1 MSKSKKKEKH
11 EEQTAQTNDC
21 WTCSLL
27 ARYLIITGPD
37 LQGCYFGSA
46 LPAEESCWSIIRL
59 LLEHEGLLLQKQSFG
74 WAQQLSKINRE
85 DKTTKTDQQ
94 NLYVLDPEAITSQ

>member
-1 MSKSKKKEKH
+1 MMSKSKKKEKH
-11 EEQTAQTNDC
+11 EVQAAQTTDC

-37 LQGCYFGSA
+37 LQGCAS
-46 LPAEESCWSIIRL
+46 LLLWQCPACRGVLLKHNPCL

-74 WAQQLSKINRE
+74 
-85 DKTTKTDQQ
+85 
-94 NLYVLDPEAITSQ
+94 